1 MSEADGVVDSTV
13 FIWEFS
19 TWQDGKPKKRF
30 AQMGFKGL
38 GGEWM
43 GLVPGW
49 AKIDTYY
56 GIL

>member
-1 MSEADGVVDSTV
+1 MVDSTV